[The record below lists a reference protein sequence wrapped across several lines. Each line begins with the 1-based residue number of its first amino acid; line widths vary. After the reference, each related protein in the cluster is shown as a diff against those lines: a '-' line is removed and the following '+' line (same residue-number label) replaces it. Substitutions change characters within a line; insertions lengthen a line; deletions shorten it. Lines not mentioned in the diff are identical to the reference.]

1 MGNENR
7 KLLIENV
14 SAIPRDNEKTIEIHG
29 GAGKLGRKVFK
40 GEQWKIK
47 CKHYF
52 NRYFK
57 TSAIISVPSDGDM
70 VIDTFSSVCSYN
82 KSRGFVFK
90 NYDIAKHFEFLGYDR
105 ETLEKKLGV
114 ALTSKSVS
122 YVAYFEQKN
131 VIFICEKVSNS
142 FKINQCLKNIAVMVK
157 YFLAL
162 YHMEIQASGVTV
174 IGLLIRENE
183 NQKFVKCKFCRLFSP
198 SFKDFESDICFEN
211 WWAPVENY
219 EGWWHLANPEKQR
232 RLFDDLAGEILCFM
246 AVQEK
251 GFPILTDDK
260 SQQFKQTYFLYTPQQ
275 MNIHFS
281 DAKHVVIQGSY
292 GSGKSLLGLKKLEL
306 IWNSLGRNEKII
318 YVNFDSKSKLH
329 SVMEKNVKE
338 YVRISSRK
346 IKRTDRICDIFELP
360 GPLVCVCHNSRGENL
375 SSILQETVKL
385 NKNLSEEAKTNY
397 HFIIE
402 EYDGETLTQNE
413 AAKITKLVKGNDL
426 MESNIILLSQ
436 PLMKKRSWNIGKES
450 YEKET
455 CVFRKLENTF
465 RIVKLDEVLRCSN
478 QIFGVTKSTQNFA
491 RNQDSIFETEMDEV
505 IFKQQQQPKDSQK
518 HMVSQ
523 SLSSNQPKVA
533 TSRNEQSS
541 YPSEYSAKTGKNLDL
556 GMDLDQAFQRSA
568 PDKKSNAPKSKIISK
583 FDFLCEPRQG
593 VDIEGSKPNLVE
605 FSEDI
610 DLISDI
616 AVISLALVLKLYIG
630 NNKTTFLYM
639 AAEQPKIVRHTL
651 QLLIKLDET
660 FSYTEDMER
669 YLQEKEKS
677 KMIFA
682 SNFRSVNGMEFDHVV
697 IFVSQSEYFL
707 QHYLPQAIT
716 RCTLDLTL
724 VLLPKENGNTKEGLL
739 QKLSRL
745 FPSTRSEKNKEA
757 VANMIEELKRAS
769 LVEQLVVAECKTCE
783 KNSYYDIFYNET
795 DDMTTFEVHTHSDQ
809 HKKHLESYAKLV
821 EQQPP
826 DSSAGPHTDA
836 RCVA

>member
-1 MGNENR
+1 MGNEDR
-7 KLLIENV
+7 KLLMENV
-14 SAIPRDNEKTIEIHG
+14 SSIPRDFEKQIEIHG
-29 GAGKLGRKVFK
+29 GAGELGANVFK
-40 GEQWKIK
+40 VKQWKNK
-47 CKHYF
+47 CKQYF
-52 NRYFK
+52 DRHFK
-57 TSAIISVPSDGDM
+57 TSAIILVPSDGDIVM
-70 VIDTFSSVCSYN
+70 NTLSSVCSAN

-90 NYDIAKHFEFLGYDR
+90 NYNIAKHFEFLGYDKEALNR
-105 ETLEKKLGV
+105 KLR
-114 ALTSKSVS
+114 ASLTNKSIS
-122 YVAYFEQKN
+122 YIAFIEQKN
-131 VIFICEKVSNS
+131 VIYICEKLPNVSNMD
-142 FKINQCLKNIAVMVK
+142 QCLKNIAHMVT
-157 YFLAL
+157 YFLIL
-162 YHMEIQASGVTV
+162 YHKEIQASGVTV
-174 IGLLIRENE
+174 IGVLIRGNE
-183 NQKFVKCKFCRLFSP
+183 KQEFVECKFCHLFSP
-198 SFKDFESDICFEN
+198 SFKDFESKISFEN
-211 WWAPVENY
+211 WWIPVENY
-219 EGWWHLANPEKQR
+219 EGWWHLANPGKP
-232 RLFDDLAGEILCFM
+232 LFDDLAAKILCFM
-246 AVQEK
+246 AAQEK
-251 GFPILTDDK
+251 VLPHLTGDK

-306 IWNSLGRNEKII
+306 IWNSLGRNQKII
-318 YVNFDSKSKLH
+318 YVNFDSKSKLYFL
-329 SVMEKNVKE
+329 MKQNVKE
-338 YVRISSRK
+338 YVKITSRK
-346 IKRTDRICDIFELP
+346 IKLMDKIRDIVESP
-360 GPLVCVCHNSRGENL
+360 GPLVCVYHNKRGENL

-413 AAKITKLVKGNDL
+413 AARITKLVKGNDL
-426 MESNIILLSQ
+426 MESNIVLLAQ
-436 PLMKKRSWNIGKES
+436 PLMKNRSWNIGKES

-455 CVFRKLENTF
+455 CVFRKLANTF

-478 QIFGVTKSTQNFA
+478 KIFGVTKYTQSFV
-491 RNQDSIFETEMDEV
+491 RNRDSIFETEMDEV
-505 IFKQQQQPKDSQK
+505 TFKQQQQPNDSQK
-518 HMVSQ
+518 HMVSH
-523 SLSSNQPKVA
+523 SSRSSNQPGVA
-533 TSRNEQSS
+533 TSRNERSS
-541 YPSEYSAKTGKNLDL
+541 YPSEDSAKTDKSLDL

-568 PDKKSNAPKSKIISK
+568 PDKKSIAPKSKIVSK
-583 FDFLCEPRQG
+583 FDFLCEPREG
-593 VDIEGSKPNLVE
+593 VDIEGLKPNLVE

-616 AVISLALVLKLYIG
+616 AVISLVLVLKRYIG

-639 AAEQPKIVRHTL
+639 ADEQPKIVRHTL

-707 QHYLPQAIT
+707 QHYLPQAIS

-724 VLLPKENGNTKEGLL
+724 VLLPKENGNAKEGLL

-745 FPSTRSEKNKEA
+745 FPSTRSEKNKET
-757 VANMIEELKRAS
+757 VANMIEELKRES
-769 LVEQLVVAECKTCE
+769 LVKQLVVAECKTCE
-783 KNSYYDIFYNET
+783 KNSYDVFYNET
-795 DDMTTFEVHTHSDQ
+795 DDMERLEVHTHSDQ